1 MIARFRSF
9 QIDPALYGF
18 IAAAV
23 LWGITIFISGGRGT
37 YETMS
42 VALAFAIF
50 TVIVGTGQMFVISSG
65 PGNID
70 LSSPAVMTLAAY
82 LSMNAMA
89 GNGWLLP
96 LGLLVVLV
104 IGIIAGA
111 VNYALIRALNIPP
124 IIATL
129 AISFIVMSL
138 AMNAGGESTIKPP
151 AALVSLTVL
160 KVAGIQVLLV
170 LAIAG
175 TALAHIV
182 VTRTGFGRRLM
193 ALGQNERA
201 ARLAGVP
208 VGRIRLQAYVISGAL
223 SGLTGF
229 LLAGFTGGA
238 ALNMGDSYLME
249 SVAVAVL
256 GGTSVA
262 GGRANAIGIWGAAL
276 FLSLL
281 TTLLNSAGV
290 AVGWRFILSGA
301 IIMLVLLLVTER
313 R

>member
-1 MIARFRSF
+1 MISRLRTIK
-9 QIDPALYGF
+9 IDPAYYGF
-18 IAAAV
+18 IAAIV
-23 LWGITIFISGGRGT
+23 LWGLTVTISGGRGA

-50 TVIVGTGQMFVISSG
+50 AVTVGTGQMFVISSG

-82 LSMNAMA
+82 LSMNAMG

-96 LGLLVVLV
+96 LGLVIVVLV
-104 IGIIAGA
+104 GAAAGA
-111 VNYALIRALNIPP
+111 FNYGLIRALSIPP

-129 AISFIVMSL
+129 ATSFILMSL
-138 AMNAGGESTIKPP
+138 AMNAGGESTVKPP
-151 AALVSLTVL
+151 AALAGFTAWRVF
-160 KVAGIQVLLV
+160 GIQVLLL
-170 LAIAG
+170 LAVASTIIIQIVISR
-175 TALAHIV
+175 TA
-182 VTRTGFGRRLM
+182 FGRRLM
-193 ALGQNERA
+193 AVGQNERA
-201 ARLAGVP
+201 AMLAGVP
-208 VGRIRLQAYVISGAL
+208 VGRVRLLAYVISGAL
-223 SGLTGF
+223 AGLAGF

-238 ALNMGDSYLME
+238 ALNMGDSYLMQ

-262 GGRANAIGIWGAAL
+262 GGRANAVGIWGAAL

-281 TTLLNSAGV
+281 TTLLNTSGV
-290 AVGWRFILSGA
+290 AIGWQFILSGVV
-301 IIMLVLLLVTER
+301 IMLVVLLVAER